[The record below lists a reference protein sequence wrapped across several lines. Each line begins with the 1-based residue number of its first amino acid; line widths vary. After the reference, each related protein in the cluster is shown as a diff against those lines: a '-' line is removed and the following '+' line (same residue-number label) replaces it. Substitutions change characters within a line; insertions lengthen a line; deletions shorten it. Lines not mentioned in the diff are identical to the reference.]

1 MMISSQLSVAMT
13 NRSLLQAKLD
23 SCNHLD
29 VSEVG
34 PEELASMFRLTVQR
48 IIQLTKE
55 GLPRT
60 ARGSYPLRESVVF
73 YVEYLRARIQE
84 NQSETIIAERLRLVR
99 AKASKAEIEAEKYR
113 DRVLSI
119 DEARSQVMAICQELK
134 ENLLGVP
141 GRVAHSLVGLGESE
155 IYAIL
160 DREIKNGIANAASK
174 LEAIAGSAS
183 VGDENIA
190 RGSQRQSAD

>member
-1 MMISSQLSVAMT
+1 MT
-13 NRSLLQAKLD
+13 NLSLLQAKLD
-23 SCNHLD
+23 SCRKLD
-29 VSEVG
+29 AAEVG

-48 IIQLTKE
+48 IMQLCKE

-60 ARGSYPLRESVVF
+60 ARGSYPLRESVTF

-119 DEARSQVMAICQELK
+119 DEARGQVMTICQELK
-134 ENLLGVP
+134 ENLLGVS
-141 GRVAHSLVGLGESE
+141 GRVAHSLVGLSESE
-155 IYAIL
+155 IYGIL
-160 DREIKNGIANAASK
+160 NREMKNGITDAASR
-174 LEAIAGSAS
+174 LEAIAGSSPA
-183 VGDENIA
+183 GDENA
-190 RGSQRQSAD
+190 AGGSQCQPAD